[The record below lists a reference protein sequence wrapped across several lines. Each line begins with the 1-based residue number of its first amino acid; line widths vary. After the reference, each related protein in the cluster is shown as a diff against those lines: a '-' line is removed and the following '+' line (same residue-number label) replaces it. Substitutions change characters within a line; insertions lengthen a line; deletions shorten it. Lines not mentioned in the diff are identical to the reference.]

1 MKPLQGNLDF
11 FLIRA
16 SRGPFRSKHK
26 TQGIYM
32 CVCVCVCVGFPDVS
46 VKKLSAMQ
54 KTQV

>member
-1 MKPLQGNLDF
+1 MWDIIYVEYYIYN
-11 FLIRA
+11 IRLMYI
-16 SRGPFRSKHK
+16 RH
-26 TQGIYM
+26 IYIYI